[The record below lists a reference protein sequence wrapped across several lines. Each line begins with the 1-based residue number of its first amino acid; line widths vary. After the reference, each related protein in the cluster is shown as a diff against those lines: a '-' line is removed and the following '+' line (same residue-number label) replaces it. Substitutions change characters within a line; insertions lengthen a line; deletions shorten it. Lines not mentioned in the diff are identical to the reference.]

1 MSIPSERIKIG
12 MAGIKSIFHLIS
24 LQTVKYMS
32 YITQGDKI
40 MNILFFLTPKIE
52 VAYID
57 DTCYI
62 REALEKMKH
71 YGYTAI
77 PIINAE
83 GKYIGTA
90 TEGDFLWMFLE
101 QRDRSVGDIQHMR
114 VRDMMRRTINEPVS
128 INSDIA
134 DLITLAMK
142 QNFVPVIDDDKVFIG
157 IVTRKDILQYCH
169 EKIFK

>member
-1 MSIPSERIKIG
+1 
-12 MAGIKSIFHLIS
+12 
-24 LQTVKYMS
+24 
-32 YITQGDKI
+32 
-40 MNILFFLTPKIE
+40 MNILFFLTPKSE

-62 REALEKMKH
+62 RQALEKMKH

-101 QRDRSVGDIQHMR
+101 QREMSLNDIEHMR
-114 VRDMMRRTINEPVS
+114 VKDMKRRTINEPVS
-128 INSDIA
+128 INADIT
-134 DLITLAMK
+134 DLITTAMK
-142 QNFVPVIDDDKVFIG
+142 QNFVPVIDDDNVFIG

-169 EKIFK
+169 EKMFK

>member
-1 MSIPSERIKIG
+1 
-12 MAGIKSIFHLIS
+12 
-24 LQTVKYMS
+24 
-32 YITQGDKI
+32 
-40 MNILFFLTPKIE
+40 MNILFFLTPKSE

-62 REALEKMKH
+62 RQALEKMKQ

-77 PIINAE
+77 PIINGE

-90 TEGDFLWMFLE
+90 TEGDFLWMLLE
-101 QRDRSVGDIQHMR
+101 QRDCVNDIQHMR
-114 VRDMMRRTINEPVS
+114 VKDMMRRTINEPVS
-128 INSDIA
+128 INADIT
-134 DLITLAMK
+134 DLITMAMK

>member
-1 MSIPSERIKIG
+1 
-12 MAGIKSIFHLIS
+12 
-24 LQTVKYMS
+24 
-32 YITQGDKI
+32 
-40 MNILFFLTPKIE
+40 MNILFFLTPKID

-62 REALEKMKH
+62 RQALEKMKQ

-90 TEGDFLWMFLE
+90 TEGDFLWMLLE
-101 QRDRSVGDIQHMR
+101 QRDCVNDIKHMR
-114 VRDMMRRTINEPVS
+114 VKDMMRRTINEPVS
-128 INSDIA
+128 INADIT
-134 DLITLAMK
+134 DLITMAMK